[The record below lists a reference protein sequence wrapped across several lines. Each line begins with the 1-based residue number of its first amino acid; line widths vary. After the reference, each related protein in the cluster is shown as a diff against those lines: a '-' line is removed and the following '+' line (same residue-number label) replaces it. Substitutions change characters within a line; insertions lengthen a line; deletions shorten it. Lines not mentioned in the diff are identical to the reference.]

1 MKSMFNGCCSLDNVN
16 LSNFNTKNVT
26 NMNKMFYG
34 CSSLI
39 NLDLSTFNTQNVDN
53 VEFMF
58 SFCESLMFLNLS
70 NFNIQNITSYF
81 NKYSMFKGCKSLKR
95 ENVIVDDDNIIQQLN
110 SKDECLIYQ
119 NDFGENNKLI
129 N

>member
-1 MKSMFNGCCSLDNVN
+1 
-16 LSNFNTKNVT
+16 
-26 NMNKMFYG
+26 MNKMFYG

-70 NFNIQNITSYF
+70 NFNIQNITGYF
-81 NKYSMFKGCKSLKR
+81 NK
-95 ENVIVDDDNIIQQLN
+95 EIV
-110 SKDECLIYQ
+110 
-119 NDFGENNKLI
+119 
-129 N
+129 